1 MFCPFIHIFAI
12 LLPSS
17 IHPCLLLS
25 ADGYTHEK
33 YRMCT
38 QFDTTVSGS
47 IIAFFLL
54 ICILEFLNNEEVSF
68 VTINLVV

>member
-1 MFCPFIHIFAI
+1 MKCSVHLYIYLPFSF
-12 LLPSS
+12 L
-17 IHPCLLLS
+17 HPCLLLS
-25 ADGYTHEK
+25 ADGHTHEK

-68 VTINLVV
+68 VTINLLV